1 MSAIPP
7 ERRKLVTTH
16 DALGYFADRYEIE
29 VIGAVIPSL
38 STRGQPSA
46 GEIARLAK
54 TMKRERVSA
63 VFAEEGLDADVE
75 AAIARETGARLGA
88 PLYADTL
95 GPADSAGASYLASTA
110 ANARALADGFTGRR
124 GACAIEG

>member
-1 MSAIPP
+1 MGDIAP

-16 DALGYFADRYEIE
+16 DALGYFADRYGID

-46 GEIARLAK
+46 GETARLAE
-54 TMKRERVSA
+54 TMKRERVR
-63 VFAEEGLDADVE
+63 VLFAEEGLDADVE
-75 AAIARETGARLGA
+75 AAIARETGAALGA

-95 GPADSAGASYLASTA
+95 GPAGSAGASYLSSTA

-124 GACAIEG
+124 GACAIQG